1 MAVNI
6 GPKIGIDGEAE
17 YRKQIQRIIQETKTL
32 KSEYEKVTSAV
43 DDNTSAYKKNAEEHK
58 ILNEQIDVQKQKVAE
73 LSHMVDE
80 STQKYGENDTKTL
93 KWKQALNEAQTEL
106 NQLQAKLKELP
117 SNLTIFGDE
126 MQAAGDKIKDIGKD
140 IENLG
145 NTLRPA
151 SMAAAGA
158 ITASVKT
165 FMDFEG
171 QMSRVKAISGA
182 TTEEFDALNE
192 KAKEM
197 GETTSFTA
205 TEAAEAFEYM
215 GMAGWKSEQMIDGIA
230 PIMDLAAASGEELA
244 SVSDIVTD
252 ALTAFGLEAKD
263 AAAFADVLATTA
275 TNANTNVGMMG
286 ESFKYVGPVAGSLG
300 YSIEDISLA
309 LGLMAN
315 NGIKADMAGTAL
327 RNLMQRMAKPTKESA
342 AAMDRLGLSMYD
354 DSGKMYSFREIMDQ
368 MRKSF
373 GKINMPVEDF
383 NKRLSEMAAA
393 LEDGTMK
400 QKDYDKEFD
409 ELILQAYGAEAA
421 EKARAAAMLAGAR
434 AMPGLL
440 AIVNTAE
447 GDYEK
452 LATAIDHSAGAA
464 HNMATTMLDNTKG
477 ALTLM
482 KSAVEGAALEF
493 GEVFSPYVVKAA
505 DSVKELANRFSA
517 LDQVQQDTIAKI
529 AVGVAAAAP
538 ALTVIG
544 KLTTGL
550 GQIISSGGAIIS
562 ALGSLG
568 GPAAA
573 GVIAIGALTGAI
585 VAMQEEIDH
594 INTERIESAL
604 STALVRSDGTPLD
617 QVFADTA
624 SQITQAASAFDT
636 INQKASAL
644 DSATKQVS
652 DLAFEIDKV
661 SGALEAGVMT
671 AEEAAPKLEELLGQ
685 LADAIST
692 KMSAAADVLLATFAD
707 GSITQRSFESAGQ
720 DAETMRDRVYQS
732 LDDQQKKI
740 YDYEETLKNAQF
752 GSDEWYEAKKGL
764 DELKNGLTEDQKA
777 LEEFQ
782 TYVAGNPLNWEAYF
796 NGNDFKTEQFQRDLG
811 DLMTKGQEFSDSM
824 VESMNNTA
832 AAAEQLGDPKL
843 AEDIRN
849 GIPAAMD
856 FAKGEVAAS
865 ATATTDA
872 IQVDLIGGIDNV
884 IKQAE
889 KDWENMSLIEKVFAY
904 DNDRDAYIAGMVN
917 KYQRDY
923 IDPVSDEIETGMN
936 ELGVQGAGW
945 AKDAS
950 KEITSSLFSKESTL
964 DEETGV
970 ETVKIRLKK
979 NWEQILDET
988 GKAASAAAT
997 DRGKDIV
1004 DGFNNGVYNNQ
1015 DTSTGTVQTWMEK
1028 IKTAIH
1034 DSAMKFGSPSKTA
1047 EDFGKDTVDG
1057 YSDGISHNEDT
1068 SFTTTTNWMDGIK
1081 KRMETGSDNVV
1092 SVFESMNESIRNT
1105 MDDARRNV
1113 SDAFDD
1119 IKRTFDNT
1127 HLKFPDIKLP
1137 HINISGEFSIDPPR
1151 APHFSIDWYAKAMQ
1165 GGMRLTDATIFG
1177 MSNGKLL
1184 GGGEAGNEWI
1194 VGEGSLMSMIRSAV
1208 RSSVGYIPE
1217 AGGNTVNIGE
1227 TTIIINGAEGQ
1238 DVQEIADAV
1247 DEVLTARYQQAR
1259 AVWA

>member
-32 KSEYEKVTSAV
+32 KSEYEKVSSAL
-43 DDNTSAYKKNAEEHK
+43 DENTSAYKKNAEQQK
-58 ILNEQIDVQKQKVAE
+58 ILNEQIDTQKQRVSE

-80 STQKYGENDTKTL
+80 STQKYGEADKKTL
-93 KWKQALNEAQTEL
+93 IWKQALNEAQTEL
-106 NQLQAKLKELP
+106 NHLQAKLQELP

-126 MQAAGDKIKDIGKD
+126 MERAGDKIKDIGTN

-158 ITASVKT
+158 ITASAKT

-182 TTEEFDALNE
+182 TADEFDALNE

-197 GETTSFTA
+197 GESTSFTA
-205 TEAAEAFEYM
+205 TEAAQAFEYM
-215 GMAGWKSEQMIDGIA
+215 GMAGWKSDQMIEGIA

-244 SVSDIVTD
+244 TVSDIVTD

-263 AAAFADVLATTA
+263 AANFADVLAATA

-286 ESFKYVGPVAGSLG
+286 ESFKYVGPVAGSMG

-315 NGIKADMAGTAL
+315 NGIKADMAGTSL
-327 RNLMQRMAKPTKESA
+327 RNMMQRMAKPTKESQ
-342 AAMDRLGLSMYD
+342 AAMDRLGISLAD
-354 DSGKMYSFREIMDQ
+354 DEGNMYSFRQIMDKL
-368 MRKSF
+368 RKSF
-373 GKINMPVEDF
+373 GKINMPADEF
-383 NKRLSEMAAA
+383 NQQLDQ
-393 LEDGTMK
+393 LNQQVEDGTI
-400 QKDYDKEFD
+400 KESEYEKEIE
-409 ELILQAYGAEAA
+409 ELAKQAYGAEAA

-447 GDYEK
+447 GDYDK
-452 LATAIDHSAGAA
+452 LADAIDHSAGSA
-464 HNMATTMLDNTKG
+464 HDMADTMLDNTKG

-505 DSVKELANRFSA
+505 DGVKELANRFSD
-517 LDQVQQDTIAKI
+517 LDQVQQDMIAKI
-529 AVGVAAAAP
+529 AVGVSAAAP

-550 GQIISSGGAIIS
+550 GNIVSTGGRIIS
-562 ALGSLG
+562 ALGTLG
-568 GPAAA
+568 GPAAV
-573 GVIAIGALTGAI
+573 GVIAIGTITGAI

-594 INTERIESAL
+594 INTERIESAM
-604 STALVRSDGTPLD
+604 STALVRPDGTPIE

-624 SQITQAASAFDT
+624 DQITSAAGAFDT
-636 INQKASAL
+636 INQKAAAL
-644 DSATKQVS
+644 DTATQKVS
-652 DLAFEIDKV
+652 DLSSEIDKV
-661 SGALEAGVMT
+661 SGALEAGVTT

-707 GSITQRSFESAGQ
+707 GSITQRAFQTTGQ
-720 DAETMRDRVYQS
+720 DAEAMRDRVYQS
-732 LDDQQKKI
+732 LDEQQKKI
-740 YDYEETLKNAQF
+740 YEYEETLKNAQF
-752 GSDEWYEAKKGL
+752 GSDDWYEAKKGL
-764 DELKNGLTEDQKA
+764 DELKNGLTEDQKS
-777 LEEFQ
+777 LEEFK

-796 NGNDFKTEQFQRDLG
+796 NGENFKTEQFQRDLG

-843 AEDIRN
+843 AEDIRS

-856 FAKGEVAAS
+856 FMRGEVAS
-865 ATATTDA
+865 TATSTTDA
-872 IQVDLIGGIDNV
+872 IQTDLIGGIDDV
-884 IKQAE
+884 IRQAE
-889 KDWENMSLIEKVFAY
+889 KDWENMSLIEKIFAY
-904 DNDRDAYIAGMVN
+904 DNERDAYIAGQVN
-917 KYQRDY
+917 KYKRDY
-923 IDPVSDEIETGMN
+923 IDPVANEIETGMN

-950 KEITSSLFSKESTL
+950 DEITSSLFSRESTV
-964 DEETGV
+964 DETTGV
-970 ETVKIRLKK
+970 ETVKVRLKN
-979 NWEQILDET
+979 NWEQILTET
-988 GKAASAAAT
+988 GKAASGTAAQ
-997 DRGKDIV
+997 RGKDIV

-1015 DTSTGTVQTWMEK
+1015 DTSTGTVQTWMDK
-1028 IKTAIH
+1028 IKQAIH
-1034 DSAMKFGSPSKTA
+1034 DSAMKFGSPSKTS
-1047 EDFGKDTVDG
+1047 EGFGKDTVDG
-1057 YSDGISHNEDT
+1057 YNSGITQNEE
-1068 SFTTTTNWMDGIK
+1068 SSKTTTSTWMDGIK
-1081 KRMETGSDNVV
+1081 SQMESGSKNLV
-1092 SVFESMNESIRNT
+1092 SVFDSMSQDIKST
-1105 MDDARRNV
+1105 MDETKRDI

-1137 HINISGEFSIDPPR
+1137 HISISGEFSVNPPR
-1151 APHFSIDWYAKAMQ
+1151 APHFSIDWYAKAMDA
-1165 GGMRLTDATIFG
+1165 GMRLTSPTIFG
-1177 MSNGKLL
+1177 ASASGLMA
-1184 GGGEAGNEWI
+1184 GGEAGNEWVI
-1194 VGEGSLMSMIRSAV
+1194 GENSILGMIRSAV
-1208 RSSVGYIPE
+1208 RSSVGYIPD
-1217 AGGNTVNIGE
+1217 GNNTVNIGD
-1227 TTIIINGAEGQ
+1227 TQIVINAAPGQ
-1238 DVQEIADAV
+1238 DVEEIADAV
-1247 DEVLTARYQQAR
+1247 DEIITARYEQMR
-1259 AVWA
+1259 AAWA